1 MTRAHDEASVSFHER
16 HAEETAITPNELA
29 WISFIRIASCDTDP
43 PPTLRRVQV
52 LRRLLQ
58 DQDP

>member
-1 MTRAHDEASVSFHER
+1 MKDSCIEATPASPGS
-16 HAEETAITPNELA
+16 AADASITQNELA
-29 WISFIRIASCDTDP
+29 WISFIRIASYDTDP

-58 DQDP
+58 DQDS

>member
-1 MTRAHDEASVSFHER
+1 MTGAHDEPSVSFDER
-16 HAEETAITPNELA
+16 RPEETAITPNELA
-29 WISFIRIASCDTDP
+29 WISFIRIASCDSDP
-43 PPTLRRVQV
+43 PPTLKRVQT